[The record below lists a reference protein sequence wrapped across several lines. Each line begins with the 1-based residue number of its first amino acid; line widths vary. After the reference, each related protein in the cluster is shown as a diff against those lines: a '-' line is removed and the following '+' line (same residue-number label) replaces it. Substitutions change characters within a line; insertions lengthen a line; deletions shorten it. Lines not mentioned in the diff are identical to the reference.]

1 VSTTSPDKP
10 EIYQNIPLPSEQL
23 TLHSF
28 IRSETPLAAARQ
40 ARGHSEVDGTSRDAC
55 SCDQSHFRSYR
66 TRRGAKR
73 AGPRA
78 RVSSAQL
85 NSNQL
90 QADGEVFGE
99 TCHSVQ
105 DGSETDAEESDAQAE
120 LRSACSAGMLFQFQK
135 CRADPGRSP
144 LRACRANA

>member
-1 VSTTSPDKP
+1 MPVPAIK
-10 EIYQNIPLPSEQL
+10 
-23 TLHSF
+23 
-28 IRSETPLAAARQ
+28 AAFDPTELGAELKGQ
-40 ARGHSEVDGTSRDAC
+40 AQGRESV
-55 SCDQSHFRSYR
+55 
-66 TRRGAKR
+66 
-73 AGPRA
+73 
-78 RVSSAQL
+78 QL

-99 TCHSVQ
+99 TFHSVQ
-105 DGSETDAEESDAQAE
+105 DDSETDAEESDAQAE